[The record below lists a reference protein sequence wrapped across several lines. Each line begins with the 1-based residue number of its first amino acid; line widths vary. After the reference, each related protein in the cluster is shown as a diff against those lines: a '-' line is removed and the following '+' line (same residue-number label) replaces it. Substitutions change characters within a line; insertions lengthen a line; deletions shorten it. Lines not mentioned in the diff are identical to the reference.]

1 MKYHIFVYTG
11 HILSAISDLRV
22 LTVLDL
28 SLRSTETQPTC
39 KDCRGGRLCGAP
51 LSKPYSPLPAHQKN
65 SNNNNNW
72 LFFSYNIL
80 EALRK
85 KYEIFFELRSR
96 ESNCLPSM
104 WNGIIPST
112 CRLKV
117 ILSEGSNSEY
127 TSAVATA
134 VQNERKKKWTLPQT
148 INLISPHLKNF
159 QEHPIIFTVLLSR
172 SQRRGPCNLFQLIYL
187 CHQSLALILSNQLN
201 TRQEFKGLKLWR

>member
-11 HILSAISDLRV
+11 HIPSAISDLRV

-39 KDCRGGRLCGAP
+39 KDCRGGRRCGAP
-51 LSKPYSPLPAHQKN
+51 LSKPDSPLPAHQKN
-65 SNNNNNW
+65 SNNNNNNNW

-85 KYEIFFELRSR
+85 KYEIFLELRSL

-127 TSAVATA
+127 TSSVATA
-134 VQNERKKKWTLPQT
+134 VLNERKKKMNTSTNNQFDISLP
-148 INLISPHLKNF
+148 
-159 QEHPIIFTVLLSR
+159 
-172 SQRRGPCNLFQLIYL
+172 
-187 CHQSLALILSNQLN
+187 
-201 TRQEFKGLKLWR
+201 

>member
-11 HILSAISDLRV
+11 HIPSAISDLRV
-22 LTVLDL
+22 LIVLDL

-39 KDCRGGRLCGAP
+39 KDCRGWRLCGAP
-51 LSKPYSPLPAHQKN
+51 LRKPDSPLPAHQKN

-72 LFFSYNIL
+72 LFFSYSIL

-85 KYEIFFELRSR
+85 KYEIFLELRSR

-127 TSAVATA
+127 TSSVATA
-134 VQNERKKKWTLPQT
+134 VLNERKKKLTLRQT

-159 QEHPIIFTVLLSR
+159 QEHPIIFTV
-172 SQRRGPCNLFQLIYL
+172 
-187 CHQSLALILSNQLN
+187 
-201 TRQEFKGLKLWR
+201 

>member
-11 HILSAISDLRV
+11 HIPPAISDLRV

-39 KDCRGGRLCGAP
+39 KDCRGGRRCGAP
-51 LSKPYSPLPAHQKN
+51 LSKPDSPLSAHQKN
-65 SNNNNNW
+65 SNNNNNNW

-85 KYEIFFELRSR
+85 KYEIFLELRSR

-127 TSAVATA
+127 TSSVATA
-134 VQNERKKKWTLPQT
+134 VLNERKKNEHFDKQSIWYLLTLRTFRNIQLYSPFYSPEVSEGVLAICFSWYIFAISHWRWFCQ
-148 INLISPHLKNF
+148 IN
-159 QEHPIIFTVLLSR
+159 
-172 SQRRGPCNLFQLIYL
+172 
-187 CHQSLALILSNQLN
+187 
-201 TRQEFKGLKLWR
+201 